1 MASNVS
7 LRRLAYLGLA
17 YGCVGLGAAG
27 IVLPLLPTTPFL
39 LVAAWAAPKGSPRVE
54 AWLYDHPYFGPPLRA
69 WHEQRAVPRRAKWI
83 ACLLLLSSWLVL
95 WLSTDS
101 PIVPV
106 ITGLLFMGVAT
117 FLVTR
122 PDAAPE
128 TIRVS
133 DDPG

>member
-39 LVAAWAAPKGSPRVE
+39 LVAAWAASKGSPRVE
-54 AWLYDHPYFGPPLRA
+54 AWLYDHLHFGPPLRA

-122 PDAAPE
+122 PDVDPE

>member
-39 LVAAWAAPKGSPRVE
+39 LVAAWAAPKSSPRVE
-54 AWLYDHPYFGPPLRA
+54 AWLYEHPHFGPPLRA

-128 TIRVS
+128 TIRVG

>member
-39 LVAAWAAPKGSPRVE
+39 LVAAWAASKGSPRVE
-54 AWLYDHPYFGPPLRA
+54 AWLYDHPHFGPPLRA